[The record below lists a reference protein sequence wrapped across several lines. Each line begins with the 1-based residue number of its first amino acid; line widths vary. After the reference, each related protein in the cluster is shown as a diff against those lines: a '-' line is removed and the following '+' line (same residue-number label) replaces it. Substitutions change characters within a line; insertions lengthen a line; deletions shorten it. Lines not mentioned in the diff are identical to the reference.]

1 MKNKNKN
8 KTKISIKVKSPK
20 IRNDWGNV
28 KPFTRVE
35 PDKTKYDRK
44 KYNKAGL
51 EQYETERN
59 EK

>member
-20 IRNDWGNV
+20 VRNDWGKV

-44 KYNKAGL
+44 KFKKLNDNEL
-51 EQYETERN
+51 E
-59 EK
+59 